1 MNIET
6 LTALGLD
13 AKQIENMI
21 VERAVEALLRETGV
35 DQWGDESERPSD
47 LSSRVSKMVKARIDE
62 KINELAEAHLMPKI
76 DAHIDG
82 LILQETTTWGEK
94 RGKPMTVIEYLVAR
108 ADAYMVEPV
117 DYAGQSKGAD
127 SYNWKQH
134 STRIVHAV
142 NKHLQY
148 EIDTAMKEALRT
160 ANTTMAKGLHE
171 ACRVAINEVAAKF
184 AIVVKGG

>member
-6 LTALGLD
+6 LNALGLD

-21 VERAVEALLRETGV
+21 VERAVEALLSENGI
-35 DQWGDESERPSD
+35 DEWGDESERPSD
-47 LSSRVSKMVKARIDE
+47 LSSRVSKMVKERIDA
-62 KINELAEAHLMPKI
+62 KVNELADKHLMPKI
-76 DAHIDG
+76 DAHIDN

-108 ADAYMVEPV
+108 ADAYMTEPV
-117 DYAGQSKGAD
+117 DYNGQPKGGD

-148 EIDTAMKEALRT
+148 EIDSAMKEALKT
-160 ANTTMAKGLHE
+160 ANTTMARGLHE
-171 ACRVAINEVAAKF
+171 ACRVAINDVAAKF
-184 AIVVKGG
+184 AIITKAG